1 MDLGVRNR
9 AYLRTGGSAGL
20 GYATAKELVAKG
32 AHVVITGLTPSDTAR
47 AAESLGGV
55 DRAIGV
61 TGDNSDPVTAEMLV
75 QTAPQTSVA
84 STVH

>member
-9 AYLRTGGSAGL
+9 AYLLTGGSAGL
-20 GYATAKELVAKG
+20 GYATAKELVTEG
-32 AHVVITGLTPSDTAR
+32 AHVVITGLTQSDTAR

-61 TGDNSDPVTAEMLV
+61 TGDNSDPVTADMLV
-75 QTAPQTSVA
+75 QTALQTSVA